1 MSSRFCLDSFT
12 YLAAVG
18 QSRRLEDQL
27 HPTSFTSPILSI
39 AVLAEVSPFVI
50 PTLEYVLLVK
60 AHPYCLSEERL
71 VFVFW
76 KEVRM
81 DRKKS

>member
-1 MSSRFCLDSFT
+1 
-12 YLAAVG
+12 
-18 QSRRLEDQL
+18 
-27 HPTSFTSPILSI
+27 
-39 AVLAEVSPFVI
+39 VLAEVSPFVI